1 MKKDIN
7 RVEKV
12 VADMAYR
19 TSVRNV
25 NKVCIWFFN
34 QPKLPEKLKKLKNT
48 NVK

>member
-1 MKKDIN
+1 MENTSSRI
-7 RVEKV
+7 EKA
-12 VADMAYR
+12 VAQMAYN
-19 TSVRNV
+19 TSLKNV